1 MLNQSTPPEGN
12 EGPPI
17 KPDGFMLVWI
27 QKLFIC
33 VLCSLPALGRAPSAD
48 GETRNITRDETM
60 TKKQRTGLVFML
72 GSVAAGIQ
80 LTIFSPVL
88 RGWVYSICLGVLVIA
103 FAGGAD
109 LFRGNE

>member
-1 MLNQSTPPEGN
+1 
-12 EGPPI
+12 
-17 KPDGFMLVWI
+17 
-27 QKLFIC
+27 
-33 VLCSLPALGRAPSAD
+33 
-48 GETRNITRDETM
+48 
-60 TKKQRTGLVFML
+60 ML